1 MEARIDC
8 YRTMRTTNRY
18 TIRIGEKDAEEAT
31 RLINEILVEPI
42 KPLTVKD
49 ITTIIESSMYPGAPR
64 GRVDEQ
70 VKHPD
75 FLGATLGTLVYEVID
90 DWLNFGGT
98 VVCIEDEELASEYD
112 VIIKDN

>member
-31 RLINEILVEPI
+31 RLINEMLVEPI

-49 ITTIIESSMYPGAPR
+49 ITTIIESSMYPSAPR
-64 GRVDEQ
+64 GRADEQ
-70 VKHPD
+70 VKLPN
-75 FLGATLGTLVYEVID
+75 FLGATLGTLVYEVVD
-90 DWLNFGGT
+90 EWLSSNGY
-98 VVCIEDEELASEYD
+98 VAYIEDEELASEYD
-112 VIIKDN
+112 VIIKGN

>member
-18 TIRIGEKDAEEAT
+18 TIHIGEKDAEEAT
-31 RLINEILVEPI
+31 RLINEMLVEPI

-49 ITTIIESSMYPGAPR
+49 IVTIIGSTMYPNAPR
-64 GRVDEQ
+64 GRADEQ

-75 FLGATLGTLVYEVID
+75 FPGATLGTLVFEVID
-90 DWLNFGGT
+90 DWFSFDGYA
-98 VVCIEDEELASEYD
+98 VCIEDEELASEYD
-112 VIIKDN
+112 IIIKDN